1 MLYNSAALPGPDRVT
16 ALFRRLS
23 KPIRIILRWQ
33 LGATFAMALVAGL
46 AAGRHGAIS
55 AATGGAISIV
65 AGLTAAFVASRS
77 SAKSAGGVLAGALAA
92 EAVKIV
98 LAMLLLWIALAS
110 YSAAMVIVLVGSFAV
125 TMLIFA
131 TAFFIRDY

>member
-1 MLYNSAALPGPDRVT
+1 MN
-16 ALFRRLS
+16 ALFGRLG

-77 SAKSAGGVLAGALAA
+77 SARSAGGVLVGALAA

-98 LAMLLLWIALAS
+98 LAVLLLWIVLTA
-110 YSAAMVIVLVGSFAV
+110 YPGAMVVVVVASFAL

-131 TAFFIRDY
+131 TAFFIREH

>member
-1 MLYNSAALPGPDRVT
+1 VT

-33 LGATFAMALVAGL
+33 LGATLAMALVAGL